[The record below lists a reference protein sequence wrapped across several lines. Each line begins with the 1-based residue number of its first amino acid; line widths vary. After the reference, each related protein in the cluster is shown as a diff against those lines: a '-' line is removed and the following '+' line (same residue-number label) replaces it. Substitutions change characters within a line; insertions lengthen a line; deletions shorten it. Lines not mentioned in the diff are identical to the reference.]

1 MRFQPLV
8 SHAPGYDPEHVAA
21 LGEAQHEPRA
31 KALGRRPEVLEDEPG
46 HGLHPALREASGPD
60 AEVVEPAALQ
70 RLVPRRLAREEV
82 ADERVEEEVLPRGP
96 AQLH

>member
-31 KALGRRPEVLEDEPG
+31 EALGRRPEVLEDE
-46 HGLHPALREASGPD
+46 
-60 AEVVEPAALQ
+60 
-70 RLVPRRLAREEV
+70 
-82 ADERVEEEVLPRGP
+82 ADQETITWFHRSKGEM
-96 AQLH
+96 